1 MPKLDTLPA
10 TASVQEM
17 QRNYRR
23 LLDRVKQSR
32 RPLFVLRNNSPEVV
46 IVDVRSWE
54 ELVARTVKREEE
66 EALQAIRSFFREE
79 KRNKLKILRGSLVDL
94 MK

>member
-54 ELVARTVKREEE
+54 ELVARAVKREEE
-66 EALQAIRSFFREE
+66 EALQAIRSFFREAQ
-79 KRNKLKILRGSLVDL
+79 RNKLKILRGSLVDL